1 MIDAHNHLLDFSKI
15 LSPDFAQQT
24 ILQRARQNGIHT
36 LLCNASCENDWIPIL
51 QLAANSNDSPSQV
64 QIPTVIPLL
73 GIHPWYLDKAHP
85 GWEERLYTLLTQ
97 HSKTLI
103 GETGLDRTTHREI
116 NNSVQENAFLTHLRL
131 GTELHR
137 PVTIHSVRAWES
149 VLSLLKEQSSLPP
162 ALLFHAYNGGREYL
176 KPLLRLSTDIYF
188 SFAGTALFERNHRA
202 HEALSLIPIE
212 RLLLETDSPYL
223 AGPSEYL
230 TGLIP
235 QSSDKPHSE
244 PSDLRLLLK
253 GFAQLLHTSAEELEN
268 RIENNLSRFLSSLTA
283 L

>member
-97 HSKTLI
+97 HSKALI
-103 GETGLDRTTHREI
+103 GETGLDRTTHRAI

-188 SFAGTALFERNHRA
+188 SF
-202 HEALSLIPIE
+202 
-212 RLLLETDSPYL
+212 
-223 AGPSEYL
+223 SEYL